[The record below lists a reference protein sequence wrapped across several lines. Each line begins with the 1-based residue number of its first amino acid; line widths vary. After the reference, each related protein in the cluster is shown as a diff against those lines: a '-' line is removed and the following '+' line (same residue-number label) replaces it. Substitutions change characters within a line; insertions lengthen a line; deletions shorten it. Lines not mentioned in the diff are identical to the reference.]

1 MYILSKIVSAGLSG
15 PCSDCILT
23 GLPSVKEL
31 LYSVRNFGSEEGRFW
46 SISSKIRKLVE
57 VFFYQFMYEQS
68 GTKQNLVAKIWPP
81 NLVTICAWLPKL
93 VANVS
98 SNFHHLVNTGLAVG
112 SFFKWLPITVAHTC
126 RLDTIWV
133 VYISPIGNG
142 SIRLQSPSTNYALWN
157 FTSSGAGHFSE
168 LAGAHT

>member
-1 MYILSKIVSAGLSG
+1 MELGETPSSINPHLQLTPERCGNDLQVYFFELMLWIYVLSTSWENDLDDKI
-15 PCSDCILT
+15 T
-23 GLPSVKEL
+23 
-31 LYSVRNFGSEEGRFW
+31 
-46 SISSKIRKLVE
+46 LV
-57 VFFYQFMYEQS
+57 QQS
-68 GTKQNLVAKIWPP
+68 GTKPNLVAKI
-81 NLVTICAWLPKL
+81 WLPKL

-126 RLDTIWV
+126 KLDTIWV

-142 SIRLQSPSTNYALWN
+142 SIRLQSPLTHYALWN
-157 FTSSGAGHFSE
+157 FTSCGAGLFSE

>member
-1 MYILSKIVSAGLSG
+1 MCFAISWEENINWDHCVATWNHRIV
-15 PCSDCILT
+15 LT
-23 GLPSVKEL
+23 HDKM
-31 LYSVRNFGSEEGRFW
+31 
-46 SISSKIRKLVE
+46 IKKLVL
-57 VFFYQFMYEQS
+57 YENVCYHTHTEHIQS
-68 GTKQNLVAKIWPP
+68 GTKPNLVAKIWPP

-126 RLDTIWV
+126 KLDTIWV

-142 SIRLQSPSTNYALWN
+142 SIRLYSPWTHYSLWN
-157 FTSSGAGHFSE
+157 FTSSGAGRFSE